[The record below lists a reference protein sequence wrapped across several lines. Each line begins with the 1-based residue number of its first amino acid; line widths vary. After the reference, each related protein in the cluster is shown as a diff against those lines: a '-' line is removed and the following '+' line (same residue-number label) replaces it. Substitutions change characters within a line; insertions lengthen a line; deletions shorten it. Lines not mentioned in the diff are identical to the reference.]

1 MLRAQCKCIGHGPRS
16 RFRSVRSEMKST
28 VQCIAVA
35 LENYFPI
42 PCKVSFPCAY
52 TPVQSM
58 RMGTR
63 LCKEWENNFP
73 TQLQC
78 TVLLISSHFE
88 HHGNVSVARAQYI
101 CIGHGPRSR
110 FRGVRSEMKSTV
122 ANYIC
127 ATISRYAPALNGGMI
142 SYMIPDPG

>member
-1 MLRAQCKCIGHGPRS
+1 
-16 RFRSVRSEMKST
+16 MKST

-78 TVLLISSHFE
+78 TVIPQACGQSREFPSIFI
-88 HHGNVSVARAQYI
+88 GVSVKGVARKSRREKR
-101 CIGHGPRSR
+101 GPTNSSSR
-110 FRGVRSEMKSTV
+110 TS
-122 ANYIC
+122 
-127 ATISRYAPALNGGMI
+127 AL
-142 SYMIPDPG
+142 SDEELL